1 MSDYSSS
8 LSNEE
13 HVRCEVFDF
22 PVQIIC
28 LEKMD
33 NTLDSL
39 LEDEENELSTD
50 EWKSCLFQVVISL
63 LVYKKI
69 FNFTHNDLHTNNIM
83 YIKTEKKY
91 LNYKYNGK
99 LYKVPTFGKIFKIID
114 FGRAIYTHNSKKF
127 CSDSFHP
134 KGDAST
140 QYNTEPYFNNN
151 KPCLLYTSPSP
162 RD

>member
-1 MSDYSSS
+1 MFGDVFKLTKENLEIHNLNSIKLELDISNNKHTGNDTESACSSRSSNTSNGDDDSESLEDISDNSLESCSNSDMSDYSSS

-69 FNFTHNDLHTNNIM
+69 FNFTHNDLSLIHIS
-83 YIKTEKKY
+83 E
-91 LNYKYNGK
+91 
-99 LYKVPTFGKIFKIID
+99 PT
-114 FGRAIYTHNSKKF
+114 R
-127 CSDSFHP
+127 
-134 KGDAST
+134 
-140 QYNTEPYFNNN
+140 PY
-151 KPCLLYTSPSP
+151 
-162 RD
+162 